1 MESWE
6 ATDVCSPEHYRWK
19 TFVRLIQKPEMS
31 PTPKE
36 GKNPSSMTVFG
47 IPRPARPHPR
57 DPPLTLFACS
67 RNLSQTH
74 WVRGFPML
82 PVLMTPED
90 NYDDQWLTMMIAY
103 VIGITS
109 KLLGLV
115 MTSW

>member
-1 MESWE
+1 
-6 ATDVCSPEHYRWK
+6 
-19 TFVRLIQKPEMS
+19 
-31 PTPKE
+31 
-36 GKNPSSMTVFG
+36 
-47 IPRPARPHPR
+47 
-57 DPPLTLFACS
+57 
-67 RNLSQTH
+67 
-74 WVRGFPML
+74 ML